1 MISEK
6 IINEEIEYIRTAL
19 YSNLKQYINK
29 TKLFFQNDKNLPNR
43 IFCIRKEKGWYYYQ
57 CDEKFIGYYSGPY
70 DKNALIQMIAI
81 LLPISKDILKKIE
94 QEYYSKEMAEGK
106 YFDNKIFRTLEE
118 IDQYEK
124 ECF

>member
-1 MISEK
+1 MTEDFNNIKNVLENALTENNYNPQDFSISYEK
-6 IINEEIEYIRTAL
+6 IKGIPEEIVCYKKRL
-19 YSNLKQYINK
+19 
-29 TKLFFQNDKNLPNR
+29 
-43 IFCIRKEKGWYYYQ
+43 GWYYYLS
-57 CDEKFIGYYSGPY
+57 DERNYGLYRGPY
-70 DKNALIQMIAI
+70 DYNGFIQV
-81 LLPISKDILKKIE
+81 LSFKLPLSEESIKKIE

>member
-19 YSNLKQYINK
+19 YSNLEQYINK

-106 YFDNKIFRTLEE
+106 YLDNKIFKGYR
-118 IDQYEK
+118 QS
-124 ECF
+124 